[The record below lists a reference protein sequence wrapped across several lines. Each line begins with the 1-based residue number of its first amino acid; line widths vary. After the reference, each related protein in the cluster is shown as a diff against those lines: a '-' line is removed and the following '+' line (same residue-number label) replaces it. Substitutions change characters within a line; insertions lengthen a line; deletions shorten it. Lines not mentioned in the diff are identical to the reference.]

1 MSITTVLF
9 DLDGTLLPMDNDVFT
24 KVYFKLLVQKLAPYG
39 YEQQELIDAIWSDTA
54 AMIKNNG
61 IQTNYNVFWKAFAA
75 TLGERVYDAKSVFDE
90 FYERLSLRRS
100 ILHFK
105 QRRSLPRS
113 LTSC

>member
-9 DLDGTLLPMDNDVFT
+9 DLDGTLLPMDNDVLT
-24 KVYFKLLVQKLAPYG
+24 KGYFKLLVQKLAPYG
-39 YEQQELIDAIWSDTA
+39 FEQQELVDAIWSGTA
-54 AMIKNNG
+54 AMVKNNG
-61 IQTNYNVFWKAFAA
+61 IQTNYDVFWKAFAA
-75 TLGERVYDAKSVFDE
+75 SLGERVYDTKSVFDE
-90 FYERLSLRRS
+90 FYERLSLRGS